1 MTAGRPAA
9 GSSRSGSSLEDRL
22 ACRLAD
28 RVLVDT
34 DAHAE
39 HFATELA
46 TPRSKLRRLWVGADD
61 DVMRPR
67 PEVAHD
73 DFRVFVYASF
83 IPLHGLEHVVRAA
96 AILEQRGEPV
106 KIDLVGSGDTESS
119 VRALVQ
125 QLGVRSITFV
135 GRRPYDE
142 LPEWMARSDLCLG
155 IFGTSPKARR
165 VIPNKVFDALACER
179 AVLTGDTPAVRELLR
194 PGDHVWV
201 CRPGDPEAL
210 ADAIVTLRD
219 DDLRRAIAARGHARF
234 RETASLDALAR
245 DLAAI
250 VGELL
255 LTAEKDAPEPRG
267 GDTVSTEVPHTTSE
281 HAPTAHPT
289 TTPQLGSGTAAR
301 CNRLGG
307 RHVLDVP
314 TVGHVRHAP
323 LERPSATMAA
333 NRRAVPAPASGRGLV
348 GSPHRRTRG
357 RPQPGVDPGR
367 RIPRTDGSGGR
378 LC

>member
-1 MTAGRPAA
+1 MPAA
-9 GSSRSGSSLEDRL
+9 PPRSLRRALGEATDLVLVGFPGHADVVAAKAVARLRGAPVLFDAFVSLQETAEDRRAPGGWVKSQRLDLEDRL

-39 HFATELA
+39 HFAMELA

-106 KIDLVGSGDTESS
+106 RIDLVGSGDTESS

-194 PGDHVWV
+194 PGDEVWV

-255 LTAEKDAPEPRG
+255 
-267 GDTVSTEVPHTTSE
+267 
-281 HAPTAHPT
+281 
-289 TTPQLGSGTAAR
+289 
-301 CNRLGG
+301 
-307 RHVLDVP
+307 
-314 TVGHVRHAP
+314 
-323 LERPSATMAA
+323 
-333 NRRAVPAPASGRGLV
+333 
-348 GSPHRRTRG
+348 
-357 RPQPGVDPGR
+357 
-367 RIPRTDGSGGR
+367 
-378 LC
+378 